1 MAELDKYGLS
11 LPARKGE
18 KKESVN
24 AVVVLSKLWYVG
36 LEVTTPNLS
45 LDKDLWPGITTKF
58 GESVFTDNCHMASC
72 LLWAINMA

>member
-45 LDKDLWPGITTKF
+45 LDKDLCGLGNSPSLGLPPNLGLMLRIGF
-58 GESVFTDNCHMASC
+58 Y
-72 LLWAINMA
+72 